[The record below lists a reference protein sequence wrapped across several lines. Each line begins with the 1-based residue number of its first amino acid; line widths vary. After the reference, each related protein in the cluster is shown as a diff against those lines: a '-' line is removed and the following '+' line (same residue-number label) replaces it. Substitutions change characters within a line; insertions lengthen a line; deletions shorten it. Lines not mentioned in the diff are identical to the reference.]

1 LSGPN
6 VRFNYISV
14 FQKGKIFH
22 SWQALRIFCLFS
34 FAVLS
39 LLGGSGTMRGLHAQK
54 GSDNPHSVTISW
66 MASTSHV
73 AGYNVYRSFPP
84 GVPVKL
90 TIKPVSG
97 NQYMDKTVEAGQTYS
112 YSVTSVD
119 FKGIEGKPSGDITVT
134 VPESAAPPAKQ

>member
-6 VRFNYISV
+6 VRFNYISA
-14 FQKGKIFH
+14 FQKGKTFH
-22 SWQALRIFCLFS
+22 SWQVLRIFCMFS

-39 LLGGSGTMRGLHAQK
+39 LLAGSGTMRGLHAQK

-73 AGYNVYRSFPP
+73 AGYNVYRSSPP

-97 NQYMDKTVEAGQTYS
+97 AQYMDKTVETGQTYS

-119 FKGIEGKPSGDITVT
+119 FKGIKSKPSANITVT
-134 VPESAAPPAKQ
+134 VPVSATPPAKR

>member
-1 LSGPN
+1 M
-6 VRFNYISV
+6 
-14 FQKGKIFH
+14 
-22 SWQALRIFCLFS
+22 
-34 FAVLS
+34 LS
-39 LLGGSGTMRGLHAQK
+39 LLAGSGTLRGLHAQK

-73 AGYNVYRSFPP
+73 AGYNVYRSSPP

-97 NQYMDKTVEAGQTYS
+97 TQYTDKTVEAGHTYL

-119 FKGIEGKPSGDITVT
+119 FKGIESKPSSNVTVT